1 MSQKNPRNGCVLPRL
16 EELES
21 RHLPSVV
28 VNPFVVN
35 LKTTSHG
42 NGVFTVRVLGDDAA
56 AQALLS
62 SGATLVF
69 QVTDAGGKTVTLSKP
84 LSVRLHDQGGGGI
97 TEEVLKFR
105 RSALQGLSAGEAK
118 ITVSRPAS
126 TTTGTGTTT
135 GTTTGSTTTGS
146 TTGSTPGSE
155 TGTFFLF
162 TPGGKD
168 RPGHQGAAGG
178 TGGQQPGGHGK
189 HG

>member
-1 MSQKNPRNGCVLPRL
+1 MSQKQTSTRRVLPRL

-28 VNPFVVN
+28 VTPPVLN
-35 LKTTSHG
+35 LKTASQG

-69 QVTDAGGKTVTLSKP
+69 QVTDASGKTVTLAKP
-84 LSVRLHDQGGGGI
+84 LSVRERNGGGI
-97 TEEVLKFR
+97 AAEVLKFR
-105 RSALQGLSAGEAK
+105 RSVLRGLSAGLAT
-118 ITVSRPAS
+118 ITVSLPTS
-126 TTTGTGTTT
+126 TTKGTTT
-135 GTTTGSTTTGS
+135 GP
-146 TTGSTPGSE
+146 TTGSTPSSE
-155 TGTFFLF
+155 TGTFLLF

-168 RPGHQGAAGG
+168 RPGHQGSGDA
-178 TGGQQPGGHGK
+178 TGGQQPHGHGK